1 MQEKRGRDE
10 TQAIGKHGEGAGGS
24 GRLYVVATP
33 IGNLAD
39 VTQRA
44 LDTLRSVDA
53 VFAEDTRVAGVLLA
67 HHGIRARLAALHEHN
82 ERAAARAVCQLL
94 AAGKSVALVSDA
106 GTPAISD
113 PGAIAVAAARAQGF
127 AVVPIPGA
135 SAAVAAL
142 SVAGMPGPYAF
153 VGFLP
158 AKSAA
163 RRKVLEAWRAFAYTL
178 VFYEAPHRVLECVA
192 DLTAVLG
199 GERTVV
205 LARELTKVFETVHA
219 CRLGDATG
227 WLESDPDRQRGEFVM
242 VVSGAT
248 ADEAAARA
256 EEGERVLR
264 LLLAELP
271 VRSAARLAAEIS
283 GARKNDM
290 YAKALELQVRPQR
303 TQRAQR
309 KSK

>member
-1 MQEKRGRDE
+1 MHEKRGRGE
-10 TQAIGKHGEGAGGS
+10 AQTIGQHGAGAGG
-24 GRLYVVATP
+24 GARLYVVATP

-39 VTQRA
+39 VSARA
-44 LDTLRSVDA
+44 LDTLRSVDT
-53 VFAEDTRVAGVLLA
+53 VFAEDTRHAAVLLA

-82 ERAAARAVCQLL
+82 EREAAHAVCTLL

-113 PGAIAVAAARAQGF
+113 PGAIAVAEARAEGF

-142 SVAGMPGPYAF
+142 SVAGIPGPYAF

-158 AKSAA
+158 PKSAA
-163 RRKVLEAWRAFAYTL
+163 RRKVLEAWRTFAHTL
-178 VFYEAPHRVLECVA
+178 VFYEAPHRILECVA
-192 DLTAVLG
+192 DLVAVLG

-205 LARELTKVFETVHA
+205 LARELTKGVETVHA
-219 CRLGDATG
+219 CRLGDATT
-227 WLESDPDRQRGEFVM
+227 WLEADPDRSRGEFVI

-248 ADEAAARA
+248 TDESSVRA

-264 LLLAELP
+264 LLLEELP
-271 VRSAARLAAEIS
+271 VKSAARLAAEIT
-283 GARKNDM
+283 GARKNTL
-290 YAKALELQVRPQR
+290 YAKALELQRQPR
-303 TQRAQR
+303 RSPTR
-309 KSK
+309 